1 MKKLWDPEN
10 APRMVPDAN
19 DVINAQP
26 DFDRYDDRRPANDL
40 ESLENVVKAILTCMT
55 GAQRLAVL
63 NVLRDRES
71 REGDWPYFVAEK
83 EGDE

>member
-1 MKKLWDPEN
+1 MKNRWDPEN

-19 DVINAQP
+19 DVINEHP
-26 DFDRYDDRRPANDL
+26 DYDAPANDL
-40 ESLENVVKAILTCMT
+40 EQLQRVAKAILTCMT